1 MRKLL
6 LSLAT
11 LAVSA
16 GGLVLASGPAFACIP
31 CPGASG
37 SATTTRCCS
46 PVIIDVDG
54 SGFHL
59 TSASHGVPFDFFGDG
74 RTIQMAWI
82 APGSTN
88 AFLVLPQDGK
98 VTNGKELFGNIT
110 PQPRSADPNG
120 FLALASLNAL
130 TAGRD
135 RSVIDSRDPLYYKL
149 RLWQFSNQD
158 GKVVAGKLS
167 TLPQLG
173 IKAIYLNYRTT
184 TTTDRYGNQFRY
196 QARVV
201 STNPHAGK
209 YAYDVF
215 FSAAG
220 APAAQPGSSL
230 GARLPVSLALI
241 AVGLLLAIQ
250 PARRRRARLAS
261 VPAGDVR
268 PASSTPHPDLITK
281 S

>member
-6 LSLAT
+6 LSLAI
-11 LAVSA
+11 LAMSA

-31 CPGASG
+31 CPGAS
-37 SATTTRCCS
+37 SNAVRCCS

-59 TSASHGVPFDFFGDG
+59 TSAAHGVPFDFFGDG

-88 AFLVLPQDGK
+88 AFLVLPQNGK

-130 TAGRD
+130 TGGRD
-135 RSVIDSRDPLYYKL
+135 RAVIDSRDPLYYKL
-149 RLWQFSNQD
+149 RLWQFSNQN
-158 GKVVAGKLS
+158 GKLVAGKLS

-173 IKAIYLNYRTT
+173 IKAIYLNYGTT

-220 APAAQPGSSL
+220 APAAQPGSGL
-230 GARLPVSLALI
+230 AGRLPAGLALI

-261 VPAGDVR
+261 VSAGDVQ
-268 PASSTPHPDLITK
+268 PASSTPHPDLI
-281 S
+281 SES